1 GSRRVMAAAGEERA
15 ADLMLKCVEEGRV
28 DVLCSILS
36 QLKDKP
42 DFHEQVDIVCCKDGS
57 LLHRAVALNSTD
69 AVNALL
75 ANGVN
80 PCVQSDGGKTAY
92 QCCKSDAVRNA
103 FVQEV
108 LKAITLSNNGRL
120 CQLISSGIPVDAVDS
135 PASRNTLLNWAA
147 DFSTVEIVRTLCDS
161 GASVNLPN
169 AKGETPLLTAVK
181 RGEEGIVRQ
190 LLAAGADPKAKTV
203 KGEDAF
209 EIATK
214 KGGGLLPLLSA
225 DTVTRGIRRT
235 ASVESMEFDRQ
246 SIVSCETSTA
256 ALFNDR
262 SAEFKSGRPECW
274 TDMLWP
280 QPKLVRVN
288 GAARAFQLPKD
299 NRLKIYFDDSSDGC
313 PRRLM
318 QAIQI
323 SAPLLNSAG
332 LEMDYRGHKTA
343 DHDKE
348 DASLDG
354 RVTVGVWDDRRKSGA
369 YCLAIEAAGIE
380 ITACDYAGVRY
391 AMATLV
397 QIVRLHRYAAKHAAS
412 QQQQN
417 GHASPPAPPTSNGT
431 SSSSHHHAVPAP
443 LASDPDQ
450 FYLPGILT
458 NGDIPSLTVRDEPDR
473 TFRAI
478 YQDFSGCRILN
489 TETLLQLA
497 TRLSYCKANY
507 LFVNFEVRTTDRYQ
521 LPYTNRDLFHMSQ
534 VCDELFVTLVPSLDL
549 QSNYIE
555 PLGCRTIID
564 HFLDDFPL
572 SKAAHFGPNIASIL
586 IANRQVLAAVQRR
599 VKRIFLSVEVDEK
612 NAAALS
618 RVPPYVTLCVEGRFP
633 FEAERLLNPRVSL
646 VLRFST
652 GDDGY
657 LCAAPDSTAKKA
669 LLAAKLGERSTV
681 VGTMVCELSTGC
693 EIVPPSLSYIPLLAA
708 VGVGWNCAV
717 DMRRFAFLLP
727 RITAHHVLLDGGMVA
742 LFEQASTLG
751 RVEHQLTR
759 FSCGSWRP
767 GQDGGDFDLAAT
779 AAALSVS
786 PSGVAISP
794 PPPAN
799 ASKRSTGTAL
809 PYSSSNAVLA
819 PASSSSSLPPISVFV
834 EIILNPENLA
844 LDRLTPVIFKKA
856 RIELRRS
863 LRALDD
869 ARRSLPYNF
878 ELALVLA
885 EIKLVTE
892 LLVLASRIGQSLC
905 QHGGS
910 FLASNNNVNGG
921 LDADRKRS
929 DTGIPYSPGRVGVGH
944 LPLAIRTDLAN
955 SLLEIRA
962 QFQHV
967 WLSRSIPSTLP
978 NALKIFD
985 NLFKALLPPDLQE
998 FGKQL
1003 L

>member
-1 GSRRVMAAAGEERA
+1 NKLDYRNPAKQSIDFRGSRRATMAAGEERA
-15 ADLMLKCVEEGRV
+15 ADLMLKCIEEGRV

-57 LLHRAVALNSTD
+57 LLHRAVALDSTD

-135 PASRNTLLNWAA
+135 ASSKNTLLNWAA

-169 AKGETPLLTAVK
+169 TKGETPLLTAVK
-181 RGEEGIVRQ
+181 RGEEAIVRQ
-190 LLAAGADPKAKTV
+190 LLASGGDPKTKTV

-214 KGGGLLPLLSA
+214 KGGALLPLLSQ
-225 DTVTRGIRRT
+225 DTVTRGIRRSP
-235 ASVESMEFDRQ
+235 SVESMDFDR
-246 SIVSCETSTA
+246 SSMISCETSTA

-262 SAEFKSGRPECW
+262 SAEFKSGKPECW

-280 QPKLVRVN
+280 QPKLIRVN
-288 GAARAFQLPKD
+288 NAARAFQLPKD

-397 QIVRLHRYAAKHAAS
+397 QIVRLHRYAVKNAAS
-412 QQQQN
+412 QQQN
-417 GHASPPAPPTSNGT
+417 GHAAPSNGT
-431 SSSSHHHAVPAP
+431 SLHSVPAP

-612 NAAALS
+612 NAPALS

-646 VLRFST
+646 VLRFAT

-708 VGVGWNCAV
+708 VGVGWNCSV

-767 GQDGGDFDLAAT
+767 GQETGDFDLAAT

-794 PPPAN
+794 PAMV
-799 ASKRSTGTAL
+799 SKRSAGAL
-809 PYSSSNAVLA
+809 PTLVSSQ
-819 PASSSSSLPPISVFV
+819 SSLPPISVFV
-834 EIILNPENLA
+834 EIILNPENMA

-863 LRALDD
+863 LKALDD

-892 LLVLASRIGQSLC
+892 LLVLATRIGQSLC
-905 QHGGS
+905 VHGGS
-910 FLASNNNVNGG
+910 FLTNNNVNGG
-921 LDADRKRS
+921 SPQDADRKRS

>member
-1 GSRRVMAAAGEERA
+1 RVMAAAGEERA

-36 QLKDKP
+36 QLKAKP
-42 DFHEQVDIVCCKDGS
+42 DFHDQVDIVCCKEGT
-57 LLHRAVALNSTD
+57 LLHRAVAIDSTD
-69 AVNALL
+69 FVNALL

-108 LKAITLSNNGRL
+108 LKAITLANNGRL
-120 CQLISSGIPVDAVDS
+120 CQLISSGIPVDSVDS
-135 PASRNTLLNWAA
+135 ASSKNTLLNWAA
-147 DFSTVEIVRTLCDS
+147 DFSTVDIVRTLCDS
-161 GASVNLPN
+161 GASVNAAN
-169 AKGETPLLTAVK
+169 TKGETPLLTAVR
-181 RGEEGIVRQ
+181 RGDEEIVRQ
-190 LLAAGADPKAKTV
+190 LLAAGGDPKAKTA

-214 KGGGLLPLLSA
+214 KGGALLPLLSA
-225 DTVTRGIRRT
+225 ETVTRGIRRT
-235 ASVESMEFDRQ
+235 ASVESMDFDRQ
-246 SIVSCETSTA
+246 SMISCETSTA

-288 GAARAFQLPKD
+288 GAARPFQLPKD

-343 DHDKE
+343 DHDRE
-348 DASLDG
+348 DASLEG
-354 RVTVGVWDDRRKSGA
+354 RVTVGVWDDARKSGS
-369 YCLAIEAAGIE
+369 YCLAIEANGIE
-380 ITACDYAGVRY
+380 ITASDYAGVRY

-397 QIVRLHRYAAKHAAS
+397 QVVRLHRYAVKHA
-412 QQQQN
+412 QHLQQQN
-417 GHASPPAPPTSNGT
+417 GHSASNGT
-431 SSSSHHHAVPAP
+431 TAHHGTVQNR
-443 LASDPDQ
+443 SDKCYPYMSVKINLQ
-450 FYLPGILT
+450 FHLPGILT
-458 NGDIPSLTVRDEPDR
+458 TGDIPSMTVRDDPDR

-572 SKAAHFGPNIASIL
+572 SKAAHFGPNISSIL

-612 NAAALS
+612 NASSLS

-633 FEAERLLNPRVSL
+633 FDVERLLNPRVSL

-669 LLAAKLGERSTV
+669 LLAAKLGEKSTV

-693 EIVPPSLSYIPLLAA
+693 EIVPPSLSYVPLLAA
-708 VGVGWNCAV
+708 VGVGWNCSV

-727 RITAHHVLLDGGMVA
+727 RITAHHVLLDGDMVA

-759 FSCGSWRP
+759 FSCGTWRP
-767 GQDGGDFDLAAT
+767 GQDAGDFDLAST

-786 PSGVAISP
+786 PSAVAVSP
-794 PPPAN
+794 PFLLFA
-799 ASKRSTGTAL
+799 AKRNFATAL
-809 PYSSSNAVLA
+809 PYSARYRIHAA
-819 PASSSSSLPPISVFV
+819 PYPSSSLPPISVFV

-863 LRALDD
+863 LKALDD
-869 ARRSLPYNF
+869 ARRLLPYNF

-905 QHGGS
+905 VHGGS
-910 FLASNNNVNGG
+910 YMSNNNGA
-921 LDADRKRS
+921 LHEADRKRS